1 MGSDTG
7 KIDRNYG
14 TNAQPVKI
22 PASQTDFITKAT
34 DKIEMRIEL
43 VRLNLMQKF
52 SMIENLFTA
61 LFCANHFDFNR
72 AIKHQITVF

>member
-1 MGSDTG
+1 MGSDAG

-43 VRLNLMQKF
+43 VRFKF
-52 SMIENLFTA
+52 NAEIQRDGKLVYGSFLCKSF
-61 LFCANHFDFNR
+61 
-72 AIKHQITVF
+72 